1 MGRDD
6 RQGLVAPVLAYDDSL
21 RDRVRRNLAGHP
33 RRVLSLGE
41 RRHAAVAVVLVDSVE
56 GEDRVDPH
64 QPTTGEMDII
74 PGGAGGLDGRMVGVS
89 GGAAFLLCRRAAGL
103 NSHASQWALPGG
115 RVDAGESVTEAARRE
130 LDEELGVTLSEGS
143 VLGLL
148 DDYATRSGYVITP
161 VVLWGGGHLELRPSP
176 DEVLAAYR
184 VGLHELLRDDSPRF
198 ISIPESD
205 RPVVQVALGNDLIH
219 APTGAV
225 LLQLR
230 WLGLEGRDD
239 AVADFEQPVFAWG

>member
-1 MGRDD
+1 MTP
-6 RQGLVAPVLAYDDSL
+6 APLPYDDEL
-21 RDRVRRNLAGHP
+21 RDRVATHLAGH
-33 RRVLSLGE
+33 RRRAVDLGE
-41 RRHAAVAVVLVDSVE
+41 HRHAAVAVVLVDSAE
-56 GEDRVDPH
+56 GDDRVDAH
-64 QPTTGEMDII
+64 QPTTTEMDII

-103 NSHASQWALPGG
+103 NRHASQWALPGG
-115 RVDAGESVTEAARRE
+115 RVDDGESVTEAARRE
-130 LDEELGVTLSEGS
+130 LDEELGVRLDDRA

-148 DDYATRSGYVITP
+148 DDYQTRSGYVITP
-161 VVLWGGGHLELRPSP
+161 VVLWGGGHLDLRPSP

-184 VGLHELLRDDSPRF
+184 IGLHELLRDDSPRF

-205 RPVVQVALGNDLIH
+205 RPVVQVPLGNDLIH

-225 LLQLR
+225 LLQFR

-239 AVADFEQPVFAWG
+239 PVADLEQPVFAWG

>member
-1 MGRDD
+1 M
-6 RQGLVAPVLAYDDSL
+6 LPYDDEL
-21 RDRVRRNLAGHP
+21 RDRVERNLAGHR
-33 RRVLSLGE
+33 RRVVALGE
-41 RRHAAVAVVLVDSVE
+41 HRHAAVAVVLVDSLE

-64 QPTTGEMDII
+64 PPTAGAMDII

-115 RVDAGESVTEAARRE
+115 RVDTGESVTDAALRE
-130 LDEELGVTLSEGS
+130 LDEELGVTLGEAS

-161 VVLWGGGHLELRPSP
+161 VVLWGGGHLELRPSA
-176 DEVLAAYR
+176 DEVLAVYR
-184 VGLHELLRDDSPRF
+184 VGLHELLREDSPRF
-198 ISIPESD
+198 ITIPESD
-205 RPVVQVALGNDLIH
+205 RPVVQVPLGNDLIH

-225 LLQLR
+225 LVQLR
-230 WLGLEGRDD
+230 WLALEGRDD